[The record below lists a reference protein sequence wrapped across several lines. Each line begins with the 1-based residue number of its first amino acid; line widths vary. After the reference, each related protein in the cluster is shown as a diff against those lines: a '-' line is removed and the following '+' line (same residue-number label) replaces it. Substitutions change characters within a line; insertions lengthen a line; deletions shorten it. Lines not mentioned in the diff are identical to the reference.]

1 LGVLCQK
8 PPSSV
13 ELSPEL
19 KEALGRGEIAYTKA
33 QAIARVKDEQE
44 RKALLEATLN
54 QNLSLSQIKERIARL
69 KEKTADNNEEEPSS
83 LRNRMAT
90 AYTKAKKSKIW
101 EDPKKQK
108 RIKKLLV
115 ELESLVS
122 EG

>member
-1 LGVLCQK
+1 M
-8 PPSSV
+8 
-13 ELSPEL
+13 
-19 KEALGRGEIAYTKA
+19 
-33 QAIARVKDEQE
+33 
-44 RKALLEATLN
+44 
-54 QNLSLSQIKERIARL
+54 SQIKERIANL
-69 KEKTADNNEEEPSS
+69 KEKRSDNNEDEPSS
-83 LRNRMAT
+83 LRSRMAT